1 MQEAPLML
9 KNKTARRIKDIP
21 GFVFPGGVKVIINF
35 TVDFDAMIFRKFLRE
50 PKLWC
55 AQGEFGGR
63 TGLWRLLDVFG
74 EFDVRTTLF
83 LPGQT
88 GLLYPEV
95 LRRAVREGHEVANH
109 MWDHHIPPTLEEEAV
124 HMDRTDTLIKG
135 LTGQYPAGTRSEHD
149 LAALRD
155 HAYTYV
161 SYTPQGEFPFYVY
174 YEHREMDAQPAD
186 QFYP

>member
-21 GFVFPGGVKVIINF
+21 GFVFPGGVRVIINF

-95 LRRAVREGHEVANH
+95 LRRAVRAIDNTQLAH
-109 MWDHHIPPTLEEEAV
+109 
-124 HMDRTDTLIKG
+124 
-135 LTGQYPAGTRSEHD
+135 RSQRGPQR
-149 LAALRD
+149 LRQFAFLNAL
-155 HAYTYV
+155 
-161 SYTPQGEFPFYVY
+161 
-174 YEHREMDAQPAD
+174 
-186 QFYP
+186 

>member
-9 KNKTARRIKDIP
+9 KNKTARRIKAIP

-74 EFDVRTTLF
+74 EIRRQDDSCSC
-83 LPGQT
+83 PD
-88 GLLYPEV
+88 
-95 LRRAVREGHEVANH
+95 RRALVSGSTPARRCGKGTKSPITCGSPH
-109 MWDHHIPPTLEEEAV
+109 PP
-124 HMDRTDTLIKG
+124 
-135 LTGQYPAGTRSEHD
+135 
-149 LAALRD
+149 
-155 HAYTYV
+155 
-161 SYTPQGEFPFYVY
+161 
-174 YEHREMDAQPAD
+174 DA
-186 QFYP
+186 

>member
-95 LRRAVREGHEVANH
+95 L
-109 MWDHHIPPTLEEEAV
+109 LK
-124 HMDRTDTLIKG
+124 L
-135 LTGQYPAGTRSEHD
+135 
-149 LAALRD
+149 
-155 HAYTYV
+155 
-161 SYTPQGEFPFYVY
+161 
-174 YEHREMDAQPAD
+174 
-186 QFYP
+186 

>member
-95 LRRAVREGHEVANH
+95 LRRADDDHLPPPVAG
-109 MWDHHIPPTLEEEAV
+109 V
-124 HMDRTDTLIKG
+124 F
-135 LTGQYPAGTRSEHD
+135 HD
-149 LAALRD
+149 LMDVRHLHAGGVGHRAEMEAA
-155 HAYTYV
+155 
-161 SYTPQGEFPFYVY
+161 E
-174 YEHREMDAQPAD
+174 
-186 QFYP
+186 

>member
-83 LPGQT
+83 LPGRRGSYIRKCSGAPCGKGT
-88 GLLYPEV
+88 KSPITCGITTSPRR
-95 LRRAVREGHEVANH
+95 LRRRPST
-109 MWDHHIPPTLEEEAV
+109 W
-124 HMDRTDTLIKG
+124 
-135 LTGQYPAGTRSEHD
+135 TGRIRSS
-149 LAALRD
+149 R
-155 HAYTYV
+155 
-161 SYTPQGEFPFYVY
+161 G
-174 YEHREMDAQPAD
+174 
-186 QFYP
+186 

>member
-9 KNKTARRIKDIP
+9 KNKTARRIKAIP
-21 GFVFPGGVKVIINF
+21 GFVFPGGVRVIINF

-95 LRRAVREGHEVANH
+95 LRRARAGRARNRQSHVGSPH
-109 MWDHHIPPTLEEEAV
+109 PP
-124 HMDRTDTLIKG
+124 
-135 LTGQYPAGTRSEHD
+135 
-149 LAALRD
+149 
-155 HAYTYV
+155 
-161 SYTPQGEFPFYVY
+161 
-174 YEHREMDAQPAD
+174 DA
-186 QFYP
+186 

>member
-74 EFDVRTTLF
+74 EFDVRTTLADGA
-83 LPGQT
+83 LISGSAPA
-88 GLLYPEV
+88 
-95 LRRAVREGHEVANH
+95 RRAGRARSRQSHVGSPH
-109 MWDHHIPPTLEEEAV
+109 PP
-124 HMDRTDTLIKG
+124 
-135 LTGQYPAGTRSEHD
+135 
-149 LAALRD
+149 
-155 HAYTYV
+155 
-161 SYTPQGEFPFYVY
+161 
-174 YEHREMDAQPAD
+174 DA
-186 QFYP
+186 